1 MHDNA
6 MITKIPFIE
15 TEREGVGV
23 WIEAFPGLRQ
33 VGSIS
38 LR

>member
-1 MHDNA
+1 MHENA
-6 MITKIPFIE
+6 MITKIPFIKKVC
-15 TEREGVGV
+15 GVGV